1 MNENKKEILK
11 IDQSKASI
19 LRLVLDDP
27 NNKNALSEDMM
38 KQLKKHLIKASSDDS
53 VKVIIISAVGD
64 VFCSGHN
71 LKDITEARKNEDE
84 GKAYFLDL
92 FNLCSSLMQMIV
104 NCSKPVIAEVNGIAT
119 AAGCQLVASCDL
131 AIASD
136 SSKFATPGVN
146 IGLFCSTPMV
156 ALSRN
161 VSRKDAMKMLL
172 TGDMIDVAEAKRIS
186 LINDYV
192 PEENLYASVMSLAN
206 QISTKSLSTIRVGK
220 KAFYRQYEM
229 TLFDAYDYTSQVMTE
244 NTLADDA
251 KEGIASFR
259 KTRALLE
266 RRLISQSCY
275 SYLMFLY

>member
-1 MNENKKEILK
+1 MNKNKKEILK
-11 IDQSKASI
+11 IDKSQAGI

-27 NNKNALSEDMM
+27 SNKNALSEDMM
-38 KQLKKHLIKASSDDS
+38 KQLKKLLIKASSDDS

-84 GKAYFLDL
+84 GKEYFLGL

-104 NCSKPVIAEVNGIAT
+104 NCSKPVIAEVNGVST

-161 VSRKDAMKMLL
+161 VSRKEAMKMLL
-172 TGDMIDVAEAKRIS
+172 TGDMIDAAEAKRIS

-192 PEENLYASVMSLAN
+192 PEENLDASVMSLAN

-220 KAFYRQYEM
+220 EAFYRQYEM
-229 TLFDAYDYTSQVMTE
+229 TLSDAYDYTSQVMTE

-251 KEGIASFR
+251 KEGIASF
-259 KTRALLE
+259 LE
-266 RRLISQSCY
+266 KREP
-275 SYLMFLY
+275 FWKDD